1 MTYHKFIDYLQCNF
15 FKPNSRLFFVLFFFY
30 NNTPQS
36 EAVKVN
42 NKIVFFLPDT
52 FNLIGTLVS
61 ADLSDVYTRLICIC
75 IVCFTLA
82 CTTSQL
88 NLLVHVG
95 HCSLGDRI

>member
-1 MTYHKFIDYLQCNF
+1 MTYHKFIDYLQCSF
-15 FKPNSRLFFVLFFFY
+15 FKPNSRLFFFFFL
-30 NNTPQS
+30 S

-42 NKIVFFLPDT
+42 NKIVFFLTDT
-52 FNLIGTLVS
+52 LNLIGTLVS

-88 NLLVHVG
+88 NVLVHVG